1 MNTFQRAGTSRI
13 KRVYATQPETELL
26 LANIY
31 DAIDRM
37 EPGDGWSGPVRDT
50 MSYYQAKDRALS
62 IVNQYLTEW
71 RDKQ

>member
-1 MNTFQRAGTSRI
+1 MNESKEAGESRI
-13 KRVYATQPETELL
+13 VRVYATQPETELL

-37 EPGDGWSGPVRDT
+37 EPGDGWSGPVKDT

-62 IVNQYLTEW
+62 IVNQYFTEW